1 MQTIPMTAT
10 RTALVTIIISLL
22 YAVIRYHIIGDVPW
36 SQFPIFMVNKA
47 TACSGVILLGLA
59 GLNNSVEKRHRL
71 GLFASACLGL
81 HCLLSLMLLSP
92 SNFAGKF
99 FQATDHTFTA
109 IGGFALLCGALGLLG
124 QAVLW
129 RRSMNTA
136 PNSSPSLINGLGR
149 ILLLLA
155 AAHVSLIGFRTW
167 PQWSQ
172 WPGYLPPITLI
183 IFIIAI
189 GLAFANHRKKRS
201 TPSQG
206 H

>member
-1 MQTIPMTAT
+1 MTPI

-22 YAVIRYHIIGDVPW
+22 YAVIRYNIAGDVPW
-36 SQFPIFMVNKA
+36 SQFPVFIINKA

-59 GLNNSVEKRHRL
+59 GLNDSVEKRHRI

-81 HCLLSLMLLSP
+81 HCLLSLMLLTP
-92 SNFAGKF
+92 SNFEGKF
-99 FQATDHTFTA
+99 FQADNTFTT
-109 IGGFALLCGALGLLG
+109 IGGLALLCGALGILG

-167 PQWSQ
+167 TQWSQ
-172 WPGYLPPITLI
+172 WPVYLPPITLI
-183 IFIIAI
+183 MFIIAI
-189 GLAFANHRKKRS
+189 GLAVANHRKKRS
-201 TPSQG
+201 PRSQG

>member
-1 MQTIPMTAT
+1 MTPI
-10 RTALVTIIISLL
+10 RTALGTIILSLL
-22 YAVIRYHIIGDVPW
+22 YAVIRYNIAGDVPW
-36 SQFPIFMVNKA
+36 SQFPIFLVNKA

-59 GLNNSVEKRHRL
+59 GLNNSFEKRHQL

-81 HCLLSLMLLSP
+81 HCLLSLMLLSL
-92 SNFAGKF
+92 SRFGDKF
-99 FQATDHTFTA
+99 FQATDNTFTA
-109 IGGFALLCGALGLLG
+109 IGGFALLCGGLGMLG
-124 QAVLW
+124 QAALW

-136 PNSSPSLINGLGR
+136 PNSAPSLINGLGR

-155 AAHVSLIGFRTW
+155 AAHVALIGFRTW
-167 PQWSQ
+167 TQWSQ
-172 WPGYLPPITLI
+172 WPGYLPPITLT

>member
-1 MQTIPMTAT
+1 MTPI

-22 YAVIRYHIIGDVPW
+22 YAVIRYNITGDVPW
-36 SQFPIFMVNKA
+36 SQFPVFIINKA

-59 GLNNSVEKRHRL
+59 GLNDSVEKRHRI

-81 HCLLSLMLLSP
+81 HCLLSLMLLTP
-92 SNFAGKF
+92 ANFSGKF
-99 FQATDHTFTA
+99 FQADNTFTT
-109 IGGFALLCGALGLLG
+109 IGGLALLCGALGILG

-129 RRSMNTA
+129 RRSMNAA
-136 PNSSPSLINGLGR
+136 PNSGPSLINGLGR

-155 AAHVSLIGFRTW
+155 AAHVTLIGFRTW
-167 PQWSQ
+167 TQWSL

-189 GLAFANHRKKRS
+189 GLAVANHRKKRL
-201 TPSQG
+201 TRLQR

>member
-1 MQTIPMTAT
+1 MTPT

-22 YAVIRYHIIGDVPW
+22 YAVIRYNIAGDVPW
-36 SQFPIFMVNKA
+36 SQFPVFIVNKA

-59 GLNNSVEKRHRL
+59 GLNDSAEKRHRI

-81 HCLLSLMLLSP
+81 HCLLSLMLLTP
-92 SNFAGKF
+92 ANFEGKF
-99 FQATDHTFTA
+99 FQADNTFTT
-109 IGGFALLCGALGLLG
+109 IGGLALLCGALGILG

-129 RRSMNTA
+129 RRSMNTT
-136 PNSSPSLINGLGR
+136 PNSGPSLINGLGR

-155 AAHVSLIGFRTW
+155 AAHVTLIGFRTW
-167 PQWSQ
+167 TQWSQ
-172 WPGYLPPITLI
+172 WPGYLPPITLL

-189 GLAFANHRKKRS
+189 GFAIANHHKKRS
-201 TPSQG
+201 TRLQG

>member
-1 MQTIPMTAT
+1 MTPI

-22 YAVIRYHIIGDVPW
+22 YAVIRYNIAGDVPW
-36 SQFPIFMVNKA
+36 NQFPIFIVNKA

-59 GLNNSVEKRHRL
+59 GINNSVENRHRL
-71 GLFASACLGL
+71 GLFASACLSL

-92 SNFAGKF
+92 ANFGGEF
-99 FQATDHTFTA
+99 FQANDNTFTV

-129 RRSMNTA
+129 RRSMNTV

-167 PQWSQ
+167 TQWSQ

-183 IFIIAI
+183 MFIIAI
-189 GLAFANHRKKRS
+189 GLAVANHRKKRS
-201 TPSQG
+201 PRSQG
-206 H
+206 R

>member
-1 MQTIPMTAT
+1 MTPT

-22 YAVIRYHIIGDVPW
+22 YAVIRYNIAGDVPW
-36 SQFPIFMVNKA
+36 SQFPVFIVNKA

-59 GLNNSVEKRHRL
+59 GLNDSAEKRHRI

-81 HCLLSLMLLSP
+81 HCLLSLMLLTP
-92 SNFAGKF
+92 ANFEGKF
-99 FQATDHTFTA
+99 FQADNTFTT
-109 IGGFALLCGALGLLG
+109 IGGLALFCGALGILG

-136 PNSSPSLINGLGR
+136 PNSGPSLITGLGR

-155 AAHVSLIGFRTW
+155 AAHVTLIGFRTW
-167 PQWSQ
+167 TQWSH
-172 WPGYLPPITLI
+172 WPGYLPPITLL

-189 GLAFANHRKKRS
+189 SFAIANHRKKRS
-201 TPSQG
+201 TRLQR

>member
-1 MQTIPMTAT
+1 MTPT

-22 YAVIRYHIIGDVPW
+22 YAVIRYNIAGDVPW
-36 SQFPIFMVNKA
+36 NQFPIFIVNKA
-47 TACSGVILLGLA
+47 TASSGVILLGLA
-59 GLNNSVEKRHRL
+59 GINNSVENRHRL
-71 GLFASACLGL
+71 GLFAAACLGL

-92 SNFAGKF
+92 SNFGGKF
-99 FQATDHTFTA
+99 FQATDNTFTV

-129 RRSMNTA
+129 RRSMNTVS
-136 PNSSPSLINGLGR
+136 NSSPSLINGLGR

-167 PQWSQ
+167 TQWSQ

-183 IFIIAI
+183 MFIIAI
-189 GLAFANHRKKRS
+189 GLAVANHRKKRS
-201 TPSQG
+201 PRSQG

>member
-1 MQTIPMTAT
+1 MTPT
-10 RTALVTIIISLL
+10 RSALVTIIISLL
-22 YAVIRYHIIGDVPW
+22 YAVIRYNIAGDIPW
-36 SQFPIFMVNKA
+36 GQFPIFIVNKA
-47 TACSGVILLGLA
+47 TASSGVILLGLA
-59 GLNNSVEKRHRL
+59 GLNNSVKKRHRL

-92 SNFAGKF
+92 SNFDGKF
-99 FQATDHTFTA
+99 FQAADNTFTG
-109 IGGFALLCGALGLLG
+109 IGGFALLCGALGMLG

-129 RRSMNTA
+129 RRSINTT
-136 PNSSPSLINGLGR
+136 PNSSPSLISGLGR

-167 PQWSQ
+167 TQWSQ

-183 IFIIAI
+183 IFAIAI
-189 GLAFANHRKKRS
+189 GLAVAIHCKKRS
-201 TPSQG
+201 TRSQG